1 MTGKTKR
8 IQEDRKTR
16 CHGEHRGEPTERKPN
31 RKHEGI
37 NWEHTADPQKKKNEK
52 GKSGREELSGN
63 T

>member
-16 CHGEHRGEPTERKPN
+16 CHGEHRGEPTEKT
-31 RKHEGI
+31 K
-37 NWEHTADPQKKKNEK
+37 QKAWRNKLGTHDRPAEKKNEK
-52 GKSGREELSGN
+52 GKSGGEELSGN